1 MPIKIPNDLP
11 AAAILEKEHIF
22 IMDSDRAYSQDIRPL
37 RLLILNLMPVKQVT
51 ETQLLRLLGNTPLQV
66 EVDFIYTESYVPTH
80 TSQDYLTEFYG
91 TFAEVRH
98 KKYDGFII
106 TGAPVEQMPF
116 EDVAYWEEVSEI
128 MEWSKSHVYSTFHIC
143 WGAQAGLYYHYGI
156 PKYDVAPKIFGVYK
170 HHLCQ
175 QNEPL
180 FRGFDDEFYV
190 PHSRHTEIR
199 KEDIEKVEELTIL
212 AESDDEAGV
221 YAIANLEQ
229 RQFFITG
236 HAEYDP
242 LSLKQEYDRD
252 MADGMPNVNV
262 PKNYYPDDDPARLP
276 VVRWRSVANLLFSN
290 WLNYYVYQETP
301 YELASLCR
309 YQDNI

>member
-1 MPIKIPNDLP
+1 MPIKIPNNLP
-11 AAAILEKEHIF
+11 ATKILEGENIF
-22 IMDSDRAYSQDIRPL
+22 VMDSDRAYSQDIRPL
-37 RLLILNLMPVKQVT
+37 KLLILNLMPIKQVT

-80 TSQDYLTEFYG
+80 TTTDYLTEFYG

-116 EDVAYWEEVSEI
+116 EDVAYWEEVAEI
-128 MEWSKSHVYSTFHIC
+128 MEWSKSHAYSTFHIC

-156 PKYDVAPKIFGVYK
+156 KKYDVAPKIFGVYK
-170 HHLCQ
+170 HHLCVE
-175 QNEPL
+175 NERL

-190 PHSRHTEIR
+190 PHSRHTEVR
-199 KEDIEKVEELTIL
+199 KSDIEKIPELTIM
-212 AESDDEAGV
+212 AESDEEAGV
-221 YAIANLEQ
+221 YAIANLDK

-242 LSLKQEYDRD
+242 LSLKAEYDRD
-252 MADGMPNVNV
+252 MAAGMPNVNV
-262 PKNYYPDDDPARLP
+262 PLNYYPDDDPTKP
-276 VVRWRSVANLLFSN
+276 PIVRWRSVANLLFAN

-301 YELASLCR
+301 YELDTLTPSDDR
-309 YQDNI
+309 V

>member
-11 AAAILEKEHIF
+11 AAAILEQENIF
-22 IMDSDRAYSQDIRPL
+22 VMDADRAYSQEIRPL
-37 RLLILNLMPVKQVT
+37 KILILNLMPVKQVT

-116 EDVAYWEEVSEI
+116 EDVAYWDEVAEI

-143 WGAQAGLYYHYGI
+143 WGAQAGLYYHYGV

-170 HHLCQ
+170 HHLCCE
-175 QNEPL
+175 NEPL

-190 PHSRHTEIR
+190 PHSRHTEFH
-199 KEDIEKVEELTIL
+199 KEDIEKVEELSIL

-221 YAIANLEQ
+221 YVIANLKK

-242 LSLKQEYDRD
+242 LSLKGEYDRD
-252 MADGMPNVNV
+252 MAAGMPNVNV
-262 PKNYYPDDDPARLP
+262 PQNYYPDDDPTKDP
-276 VVRWRSVANLLFSN
+276 IVRWRSVANLLFSN

-301 YELASLCR
+301 YELDSLCN

>member
-1 MPIKIPNDLP
+1 MPIKIPNNLP
-11 AAAILEKEHIF
+11 ATKILEGENIF
-22 IMDSDRAYSQDIRPL
+22 VMDSDRAYSQDIRPL
-37 RLLILNLMPVKQVT
+37 KLLILNLMPIKQVT

-66 EVDFIYTESYVPTH
+66 EVDFIYTESYLPTH
-80 TSQDYLTEFYG
+80 TTTDYLTEFYG

-116 EDVAYWEEVSEI
+116 EDVAYWEEVAEI
-128 MEWSKSHVYSTFHIC
+128 MEWSKSHAYSTFHIC

-156 PKYDVAPKIFGVYK
+156 KKYDVAPKIFGVYK
-170 HHLCQ
+170 HHLCVE
-175 QNEPL
+175 NERL

-190 PHSRHTEIR
+190 PHSRHTEVR
-199 KEDIEKVEELTIL
+199 KKDIERIPELTIM
-212 AESDDEAGV
+212 AESDEEAGV
-221 YAIANLEQ
+221 YAIANLKK

-242 LSLKQEYDRD
+242 LSLKAEYDRD
-252 MADGMPNVNV
+252 MAAGMPNVNV
-262 PKNYYPDDDPARLP
+262 PLNYYPDDDPTKP
-276 VVRWRSVANLLFSN
+276 PIVRWRSVANLLFAN

-301 YELASLCR
+301 YELDTLTPSDDR
-309 YQDNI
+309 V